1 MTDAVL
7 GLAGGD
13 GGEEIKGLVVP
24 EGTKISAIYV
34 LTGLYIDTLEIAYQ
48 GESGEVQL
56 GPAGGF
62 GGIPHAFVLGEDEYL
77 TGISG
82 RNGIYVD
89 SIRFHTNLRTSDT
102 YGGPFGAA
110 DFAFYAPEGSHIVGF
125 VGRAGWFIDALG
137 IITRS
142 LPAAPKARR
151 TRAAKTEPATKAETV
166 PVAVAEEA
174 PKAKRRRKAA
184 EAVAVAEEAPK
195 TKKAARAKKTEAS
208 TEAAPKAKKA
218 PGRKKAV
225 KAEAAAPAEV
235 QAEVPVEAPAEA
247 PAEATRGGALQ
258 LPEIV
263 ERQPNSVDLQKVEG
277 IGPKIADM
285 LIANGIYDLGD
296 LAATPVAQLREIM
309 DAAGPRYRIA
319 DPTTWP
325 EQAALGAA
333 GDWEAFNALTAQL
346 KRGRRV

>member
-1 MTDAVL
+1 MTDALV

-24 EGTKISAIYV
+24 EGAKISAIYL
-34 LTGLYIDTLEIAYQ
+34 LTGLYVDTLEIAYQ
-48 GESGEVQL
+48 GESGEVRL

-62 GGIPHAFVLGEDEYL
+62 GGIPHAFVLNDGEYL

-82 RNGIYVD
+82 RNGIYID

-102 YGGPFGAA
+102 YGGPFGTA
-110 DFAFYAPEGSHIVGF
+110 DFAFYAPDGSHIVGF

-137 IITRS
+137 IMTRP

-151 TRAAKTEPATKAETV
+151 TRAAKAEPATKAATV

-174 PKAKRRRKAA
+174 PKAARALRRGKA
-184 EAVAVAEEAPK
+184 EAAPVTEEAPK
-195 TKKAARAKKTEAS
+195 AKKATRAKKAEVVAA
-208 TEAAPKAKKA
+208 EEAPKAKKA
-218 PGRKKAV
+218 PGRKKTV
-225 KAEAAAPAEV
+225 KTEAAALAEV
-235 QAEVPVEAPAEA
+235 QVEAPIEA
-247 PAEATRGGALQ
+247 PVEATRGGALQ
-258 LPEIV
+258 LPEPV
-263 ERQPNSVDLQKVEG
+263 ERQPNVDDLKKVEG

-285 LIANGIYDLGD
+285 LIANGIYDLSD
-296 LAATPVAQLREIM
+296 LAAAPVTQLREIL

-333 GDWEAFNALTAQL
+333 GDWEAFDALTAQL